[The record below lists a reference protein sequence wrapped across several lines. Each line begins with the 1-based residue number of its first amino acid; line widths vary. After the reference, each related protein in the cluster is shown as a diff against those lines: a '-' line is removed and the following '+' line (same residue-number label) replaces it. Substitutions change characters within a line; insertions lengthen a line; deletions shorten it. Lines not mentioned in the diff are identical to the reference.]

1 MSLKFKSSKKYKI
14 TKRYK
19 GSNNHFSVH
28 SIDSS
33 SATNEDSLGSS
44 SSAGNATTR
53 VSDGVYSPIGHG
65 PSKPCILSAEK
76 PKLSGNKADFPFW
89 QIRAE
94 AYFDKLDLG
103 SVLKSSNPDPV
114 KNKELYLELVNLVD
128 NESLQVISSTAQN
141 DGKLAYE
148 KLRNY
153 YLGDDNAQMVT
164 AMHQVH
170 LLKLNPGESIQQFIC
185 RCDTLRATLNSFPK
199 TQGCV
204 EIYLVIA
211 ALGAL
216 PDSFSVFK
224 TVINTAPVLA
234 DWDNFK
240 AQLLNHVNIETTN
253 QQLKNNTVMNIQ
265 HKSENTMIIKPKQN
279 HHFKKFLN
287 RPRPIRCNNCNA
299 KNDHLTKNCGKIM
312 KGHNQ
317 NFQGQPPSWHQQYS
331 PFPKGRGNGA
341 HFQSGPRPQNSWN
354 HPWNKQK
361 HNKHGPASKGKFNQR
376 A

>member
-1 MSLKFKSSKKYKI
+1 MSLKFKASKKAKI

-33 SATNEDSLGSS
+33 SATNEDSLGTS
-44 SSAGNATTR
+44 SSAGIATLR
-53 VSDGVYSPIGHG
+53 VSDGVHSSIGHG

-153 YLGDDNAQMVT
+153 YLGDDNA
-164 AMHQVH
+164 
-170 LLKLNPGESIQQFIC
+170 
-185 RCDTLRATLNSFPK
+185 
-199 TQGCV
+199 
-204 EIYLVIA
+204 
-211 ALGAL
+211 
-216 PDSFSVFK
+216 
-224 TVINTAPVLA
+224 
-234 DWDNFK
+234 
-240 AQLLNHVNIETTN
+240 
-253 QQLKNNTVMNIQ
+253 
-265 HKSENTMIIKPKQN
+265 
-279 HHFKKFLN
+279 
-287 RPRPIRCNNCNA
+287 
-299 KNDHLTKNCGKIM
+299 
-312 KGHNQ
+312 
-317 NFQGQPPSWHQQYS
+317 
-331 PFPKGRGNGA
+331 
-341 HFQSGPRPQNSWN
+341 
-354 HPWNKQK
+354 
-361 HNKHGPASKGKFNQR
+361 
-376 A
+376 